1 MNIRVFEEKK
11 LVIASHNKGKI
22 REIKELLKPLNIKIL
37 SAHELQ
43 IVEPIEDG
51 LTFEENALIKSKFV
65 SKETG
70 LPCISDDS
78 GICFKD
84 LNDEPG
90 IYSARWA
97 GEDKNF
103 DLAMLKVH
111 KAIKNIT
118 NPNLKC
124 NFVCSLSI
132 CWPDQFDVTVSGSV
146 EGFFTWPPRGQN
158 GFGYDPVFTSI
169 GYKKTYGE
177 LEPKFKHSISHRSI
191 AFDKLIDICFP
202 SLKY

>member
-1 MNIRVFEEKK
+1 MNIRLFEGKK
-11 LVIASHNKGKI
+11 LVIASHNKGKV
-22 REIKELLKPLNIKIL
+22 REIKELLKPLNIQIL

-43 IVEPIEDG
+43 ITEPIEDG
-51 LTFEENALIKSKFV
+51 LTFEENALIKSRFV

-90 IYSARWA
+90 IYSARWS
-97 GEDKNF
+97 GEEKNF

-111 KAIKNIT
+111 EAIKKIIK
-118 NPNLKC
+118 PNLKC

-146 EGFFTWPPRGQN
+146 DGFFSWPPRGQN
-158 GFGYDPVFTSI
+158 GFGYDPIFTPI
-169 GYKKTYGE
+169 GFDKTFSE
-177 LEPKFKHSISHRSI
+177 LNPKFKHSISHRSI
-191 AFDKLIDICFP
+191 AFRKLIDISFP

>member
-43 IVEPIEDG
+43 ITEPIEDG

-65 SKETG
+65 SKATN

-90 IYSARWA
+90 IYSARWS
-97 GEDKNF
+97 GEEKNF
-103 DLAMLKVH
+103 NLAMLKVK
-111 KAIKNIT
+111 KAIEKI
-118 NPNLKC
+118 
-124 NFVCSLSI
+124 
-132 CWPDQFDVTVSGSV
+132 
-146 EGFFTWPPRGQN
+146 
-158 GFGYDPVFTSI
+158 
-169 GYKKTYGE
+169 KKT
-177 LEPKFKHSISHRSI
+177 
-191 AFDKLIDICFP
+191 
-202 SLKY
+202 

>member
-22 REIKELLKPLNIKIL
+22 REIKELLKPLNITIL

-43 IVEPIEDG
+43 ITEPIEDG

-65 SKETG
+65 SNETG

-90 IYSARWA
+90 IYSARWS
-97 GEDKNF
+97 GEEKNF
-103 DLAMLKVH
+103 DSAMLKVH
-111 KAIKNIT
+111 KAIKKVVK
-118 NPNLKC
+118 PNLKC

-158 GFGYDPVFTSI
+158 GFGYDPIFTPI
-169 GYKKTYGE
+169 GFEETYGE
-177 LEPKFKHSISHRSI
+177 LEPNFKHSISHRSI
-191 AFDKLIDICFP
+191 AFNKLINISFP
-202 SLKY
+202 TLK

>member
-1 MNIRVFEEKK
+1 MNIRLFEEKK

-51 LTFEENALIKSKFV
+51 LTFEENALIKSNFV

-97 GEDKNF
+97 GEEKNF
-103 DLAMLKVH
+103 DMAMLKAH
-111 KAIKNIT
+111 KAIKIIT
-118 NPNLKC
+118 NPNL
-124 NFVCSLSI
+124 
-132 CWPDQFDVTVSGSV
+132 
-146 EGFFTWPPRGQN
+146 
-158 GFGYDPVFTSI
+158 
-169 GYKKTYGE
+169 
-177 LEPKFKHSISHRSI
+177 
-191 AFDKLIDICFP
+191 
-202 SLKY
+202 

>member
-1 MNIRVFEEKK
+1 MNVRVFEEKK
-11 LVIASHNKGKI
+11 LVIASHNKGKV
-22 REIKELLKPLNIKIL
+22 REIRELLKPLNIKIL

-43 IVEPIEDG
+43 ITEPVEDG

-84 LNDEPG
+84 LNDAPG
-90 IYSARWA
+90 IYSARWS
-97 GEDKNF
+97 GEEKNF

-111 KAIKNIT
+111 KAIKKVLK
-118 NPNLKC
+118 PNLKC

-146 EGFFTWPPRGQN
+146 DGIFTWPPKGQN
-158 GFGYDPVFTSI
+158 GFGYDPIFTPI
-169 GYKKTYGE
+169 GFKKTYGE
-177 LEPKFKHSISHRSI
+177 LEPSFKHSISHRSI
-191 AFDKLIDICFP
+191 AFNKLIDICFP
-202 SLKY
+202 SLK

>member
-43 IVEPIEDG
+43 ITEPIEDG

-90 IYSARWA
+90 IYSARWS
-97 GEDKNF
+97 GEEKNF

-111 KAIKNIT
+111 KAIKKIIK
-118 NPNLKC
+118 PNFKC

-146 EGFFTWPPRGQN
+146 DGFFTWPPRGQN
-158 GFGYDPVFTSI
+158 GFGYDPIFTPI
-169 GYKKTYGE
+169 GYEKTYGE
-177 LEPKFKHSISHRSI
+177 LEPNFKHSISHRSI
-191 AFDKLIDICFP
+191 AFNKLIDICFP